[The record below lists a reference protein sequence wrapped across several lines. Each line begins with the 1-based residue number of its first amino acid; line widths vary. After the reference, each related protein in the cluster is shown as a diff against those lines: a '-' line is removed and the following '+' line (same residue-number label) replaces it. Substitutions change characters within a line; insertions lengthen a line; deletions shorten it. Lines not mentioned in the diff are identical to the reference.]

1 MSTAPKTVRVETIL
15 VGKLSSSLN
24 ATNPFNPAGTAKV
37 NNTAAPITVNNNTFQ
52 PGEVMLET
60 GQLGIYAYK
69 GSGSRAKHAHIDS
82 TDTATTAPSIVITQ
96 KRDTSND
103 REPLPPRPINES
115 RPIDSNANITF
126 AGLVCADP
134 TNDTWLIGN
143 GTGNADSVN
152 VTSNVTYKLSIK
164 YDGRKT
170 DILNGRNQ
178 PADYPEYQAG
188 DLSALT
194 TVDGRDLILQNL
206 AFSVN
211 ELSLLGTPGGSQTLA
226 FALNEAA
233 AGTAPSA
240 VTIAGLTAGTVIAMV
255 IPSTGTTWNHT
266 LTASE
271 VASLQSLIVAGGGPL
286 ANTTVIET
294 IDLTTAGTGAAN
306 VDHIALVVTDDKRA
320 YYDRIPEDKPSIDVG
335 LLEGFNSNVYNTEL
349 VFPYEGEGLGRQ
361 LRLYYESTDGLRRFD
376 TLQLDGLDGKA
387 IHYDIPID
395 DSKRYAV
402 YTITHGMKDQATD
415 GLPSE
420 SPLATVVLL
429 ECCDEDYKDDFEAIM
444 NAWLAS
450 ISHGVEFYGETAAGG
465 IVVPNC

>member
-1 MSTAPKTVRVETIL
+1 
-15 VGKLSSSLN
+15 
-24 ATNPFNPAGTAKV
+24 
-37 NNTAAPITVNNNTFQ
+37 
-52 PGEVMLET
+52 
-60 GQLGIYAYK
+60 
-69 GSGSRAKHAHIDS
+69 
-82 TDTATTAPSIVITQ
+82 
-96 KRDTSND
+96 
-103 REPLPPRPINES
+103 
-115 RPIDSNANITF
+115 
-126 AGLVCADP
+126 
-134 TNDTWLIGN
+134 
-143 GTGNADSVN
+143 
-152 VTSNVTYKLSIK
+152 
-164 YDGRKT
+164 
-170 DILNGRNQ
+170 
-178 PADYPEYQAG
+178 
-188 DLSALT
+188 
-194 TVDGRDLILQNL
+194 
-206 AFSVN
+206 
-211 ELSLLGTPGGSQTLA
+211 
-226 FALNEAA
+226 
-233 AGTAPSA
+233 
-240 VTIAGLTAGTVIAMV
+240 
-255 IPSTGTTWNHT
+255 TTWNHT

-450 ISHGVEFYGETAAGG
+450 ISHGVE
-465 IVVPNC
+465 